1 VKSCEYGVI
10 AVKHHLIAC
19 VAIAAASVL
28 GAPQIASAQS
38 GTTPPAPCPAAK
50 DNWAGQAAGRAIA
63 KTDEHEVTVHCK
75 AHPEKR
81 IIEAIAVVFRDER
94 ARMGIEM
101 K

>member
-19 VAIAAASVL
+19 VAYRRRKCSWRPADRIRSI
-28 GAPQIASAQS
+28 GNN
-38 GTTPPAPCPAAK
+38 PPAPCPAAK